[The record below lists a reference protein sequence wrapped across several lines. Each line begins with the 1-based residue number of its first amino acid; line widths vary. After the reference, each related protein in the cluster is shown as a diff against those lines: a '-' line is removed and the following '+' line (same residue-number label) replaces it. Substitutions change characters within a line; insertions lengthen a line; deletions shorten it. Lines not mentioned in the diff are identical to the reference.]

1 MATLK
6 YGDPGY
12 DPYDGYDTQHFLQ
25 QSLNEDDRSGAGDG
39 TPNTPG
45 TNLPLTPPPGAPSS
59 GAGATGYN
67 TYYDAHAGQDPLAV
81 LAGAYPEF
89 LGRPAGP
96 GEAALHYGPGSVGY
110 TGGGLRGG
118 VGEIYNSPEAV
129 AYRSRPATATTPTTG
144 GGDTTG
150 GGTGGSNLTGALAV
164 SPANPYTGGAAAST
178 RAPRLI
184 QRGDQ
189 WVLTEH
195 GNERVLQPNEVDD
208 ARNYVTQFARQNPT
222 GFIQAGSPGY
232 DPTQA
237 TTNEGY
243 PRITGQTG
251 TTGTTATGT
260 SGTGATGYGGVQLA
274 PRTGGNSGDWSGFNN
289 ARAIAGGD
297 ANSIKDAWF
306 RFGQGFN
313 FNPAGHSKQEIEA
326 FLTSQIPAAAAYGL
340 HIDQVRGDQ
349 IHVTTAE
356 NPEGTWVDVVGNA
369 GGTGASPWTWQD
381 QSYLDSGGTGGG
393 GGTTGSGGGQYQAQ
407 FNSII
412 GNRAPSYATLQAIE
426 PDLNRAGFKLVRN
439 ASGTGADLQL
449 PTGEIVDVIA
459 GQTGPSGGTS
469 WQWLTGNGG
478 TGGGGGGGTTGGGG
492 GAGGGGG
499 EDPLTAGLGGSALFQ
514 QLMAA
519 LLQAIQGQRS
529 PTNQANLQQTLNG

>member
-1 MATLK
+1 
-6 YGDPGY
+6 
-12 DPYDGYDTQHFLQ
+12 
-25 QSLNEDDRSGAGDG
+25 
-39 TPNTPG
+39 
-45 TNLPLTPPPGAPSS
+45 
-59 GAGATGYN
+59 
-67 TYYDAHAGQDPLAV
+67 
-81 LAGAYPEF
+81 
-89 LGRPAGP
+89 
-96 GEAALHYGPGSVGY
+96 
-110 TGGGLRGG
+110 

-129 AYRSRPATATTPTTG
+129 AYRSRPATATTG
-144 GGDTTG
+144 GGTTG
-150 GGTGGSNLTGALAV
+150 GGTTTTDE
-164 SPANPYTGGAAAST
+164 ANPYTGGTAASS

-189 WVLTEH
+189 FILTEH
-195 GNERVLQPNEVDD
+195 GNERPLQPNEVDA
-208 ARNYVTQFARQNPT
+208 ARNYVTQFAAQNPT
-222 GFIQAGSPGY
+222 GFIQPGSPGY
-232 DPTQA
+232 DASQA
-237 TTNEGY
+237 TTNEAY

-251 TTGTTATGT
+251 TTGTT
-260 SGTGATGYGGVQLA
+260 GTGRTGYGGVNLD
-274 PRTGGNSGDWSGFNN
+274 PRTGGTGGGDWTGFNN
-289 ARAIAGGD
+289 ARALAGGD
-297 ANSIKDAWF
+297 PNSIKDAF
-306 RFGQGFN
+306 MRFGQGFN
-313 FNPAGHSKQEIEA
+313 FNPAGKSKQEIEA

-356 NPEGTWVDVVGNA
+356 NPEGTWVDVVQNA
-369 GGTGASPWTWQD
+369 GGQGASPWAWQD
-381 QSYLDSGGTGGG
+381 QSYLGDTGGTGGG
-393 GGTTGSGGGQYQAQ
+393 GTTGGGGGQYQAL
-407 FNSII
+407 FNSLI
-412 GNRAPSYATLQAIE
+412 GNRSPSYATLQALE

-478 TGGGGGGGTTGGGG
+478 GGGGGATGGGG

-529 PTNQANLQQTLNG
+529 PTNQANLQSTLNG